1 MAGFSLFSLA
11 PLMLYFLFAKEL
23 GDALLSTYAQM
34 ASGLFLFAL
43 VVSPVAVS
51 CFSAAAALAGGFL
64 QHRSD
69 VWPFSGSLMA
79 EKPGSNTGKTGLIS
93 SLQAST
99 ERRPV
104 CASNR

>member
-1 MAGFSLFSLA
+1 MAEFSLFSLA
-11 PLMLYFLFAKEL
+11 LLMLYFLFSKEL
-23 GDALLSTYAQM
+23 GDALLSTYSQM
-34 ASGLFLFAL
+34 ASALLLFAL
-43 VVSPVAVS
+43 VVSPVAVP

-79 EKPGSNTGKTGLIS
+79 ERPGSSTGEMGLIS
-93 SLQAST
+93 SLQTST

-104 CASNR
+104 CASNQ